1 MSPVTLN
8 RAQRTWLLP
17 NKTGKFMQCGDGQ
30 EAWVRA
36 EKLAVSLRSAR
47 KAELISKSRSK
58 IRNPHEN
65 VRGHPLNK
73 LPTLLRQERRRHS
86 LIPCESPTLQSRLPR
101 GQ

>member
-17 NKTGKFMQCGDGQ
+17 DKAGKFMQCSDGQ

-36 EKLAVSLRSAR
+36 EKLAFSLRSAR

-65 VRGHPLNK
+65 AMAPSK
-73 LPTLLRQERRRHS
+73 
-86 LIPCESPTLQSRLPR
+86 QSTDLAETREETAQPDTV
-101 GQ
+101 